1 MAGSRC
7 SSVDTKTM
15 RFSGISP
22 IQHPPGSLT
31 HEVRDAQS
39 LATYSLL
46 PLHERTP

>member
-1 MAGSRC
+1 
-7 SSVDTKTM
+7 M